1 MRNIQKILVGLDR
14 TEIDRDLVRYALFIG
29 KLLRSKSIQFVHVQH
44 HDNSDSRH
52 LESNVDLSENSEQA
66 CRNWLDTLIAESDQ
80 AVGSLE
86 TSLVY
91 LEGSP
96 LYTLLRFIRDED
108 FDLVLVGSKK
118 YSEGSGI
125 LPARLTRKSPCSVA
139 FVPPN
144 PSMELKQILVPT
156 DFSEYSA
163 LAFQEMS
170 FFRDAFPKVEL
181 YAQHVFTV
189 PLGYYKTGKSYE
201 EFSEIM
207 RDNSKKLFADFVRD
221 NNLGHLHLID
231 KHTLDDDNNPAD
243 KILAMAT
250 HVGADL
256 VVLGSK
262 GHTRASTILLG
273 STAEK
278 VLRMERT
285 VPIVILKEK
294 GETLSALE
302 ILLKI

>member
-14 TEIDRDLVRYALFIG
+14 TEMDRDLVRYALFMG
-29 KLLRSKSIQFVHVQH
+29 KLLRASTVRFVHVQH
-44 HDNSDSRH
+44 IDNQDSRN
-52 LESNVDLSENSEQA
+52 LKSDIDLNENSEEA
-66 CRNWLDTLIAESDQ
+66 CRKWLDELIAESDQ
-80 AVGSLE
+80 PVGQMD
-86 TSLVY
+86 TSFAY
-91 LEGSP
+91 LEGQP
-96 LYTLLRFIRDED
+96 LYQLLHYIRDGD

-118 YSEGSGI
+118 HSDGSGI

-144 PSMELKQILVPT
+144 PSMELKRILIPT
-156 DFSEYSA
+156 DYSA
-163 LAFQEMS
+163 YNAMAFREMA

-201 EFSEIM
+201 EFAEIM
-207 RDNSKKLFADFVRD
+207 RENSKKLFADFVRD
-221 NNLGHLHLID
+221 YNLEHLHLID
-231 KHTLDDDNNPAD
+231 KHTLDDDQNPAD
-243 KILAMAT
+243 KIMAMAH

-256 VVLGSK
+256 IVLGSK

-278 VLRMERT
+278 VLRMERA
-285 VPIVILKEK
+285 VPLVILKEK